1 MAVSKDFRLY
11 VEDLL
16 APVGPVNIR
25 AMFGGAGVYAGGVM
39 FVLIADEVLYF
50 RADSQTEPDFVAFGC
65 EPLTYAGKGKPIR
78 MSYWRVPEPLFDDP
92 DELAVWCRKAQAAAA
107 RAKLPSKPRKG

>member
-39 FVLIADEVLYF
+39 FALIADEVLYF
-50 RADSQTEPDFVAFGC
+50 KADSETEADFLACGC
-65 EPLTYAGKGKPIR
+65 EPFTYAGKGKPIR
-78 MSYWRVPEPLFDDP
+78 MSYWRVPESLFDDP
-92 DELAVWCRKAQAAAA
+92 GELSVWGRKAQAAAV
-107 RAKLPSKPRKG
+107 RAKRPSKPSKR